1 MLRTSTPWNKVEK
14 TTLEF
19 LAKLAKNNNRTWFQ
33 KNRDLYESARDNILD
48 MTRFFIGEIAKFD
61 SSIIGVEEKECLF
74 RIFRD
79 ARFSKDKSPYKTNFG
94 AFIKSGGRSTAG
106 AGYYFHVEPGG
117 SMTAGGIYMPP
128 SAELLAIRKAI
139 AKKPEEFEKIIEE
152 NKFVRRFGGLA
163 DERLKTAPKGFP
175 KDHPAVEHLKWKHYI
190 VFRNYGDR
198 DVLSPR
204 FLDRCLEDYL
214 LMAPLNEYLNRA
226 IGK

>member
-1 MLRTSTPWNKVEK
+1 MAKRMRIEK

-19 LAKLAKNNNRTWFQ
+19 LAKLARNNNRTWFQ
-33 KNRDLYESARDNILD
+33 KNRALYEAARDNILEV
-48 MTRFFIGEIAKFD
+48 TRFLIGEIAKFD
-61 SSIIGVEEKECLF
+61 GSIIGVEEKDCLF

-106 AGYYFHVEPGG
+106 AGYYFHVEPGN

-128 SAELLAIRKAI
+128 APELLAIRRAI
-139 AKKPEEFEKIIEE
+139 AKAPAPFEKILLDK
-152 NKFVRRFGGLA
+152 KFSRRFGGLS

-175 KDHPAVEHLKWKHYI
+175 KDHPAIEHLKWKHYI
-190 VFRNYGDR
+190 VFRNYPDR

-204 FLDRCLEDYL
+204 FLDRCLEDFF

-226 IGK
+226 IRK